1 MLFVDPVVCVARM
14 GPGVQRTKKN
24 TPSGTFVLHRISN
37 PENLLGRQKCY
48 PYTNGVFFARSTD
61 GCAAMRAAIGQICSI
76 STVQRENPTC
86 ELYFHH
92 RGRPSPRCGLQL
104 THCVPPHNS
113 KSSKSTGSFKSSM
126 RRPTIAVLA
135 TTAAALAPR
144 LSPLRCERRRG
155 PVARHTLPVVST
167 RLINERRRVARHA
180 LPTVSTEAQ
189 LQMCWRLVVAAAS
202 GSAMGFER
210 IGRGRATKR
219 DSPVLSLIHI

>member
-1 MLFVDPVVCVARM
+1 MWIRVVCVARM

-61 GCAAMRAAIGQICSI
+61 GCAAVRAAIGQICSI

-135 TTAAALAPR
+135 TTAAALAPPR
-144 LSPLRCERRRG
+144 LALQPRRR
-155 PVARHTLPVVST
+155 RSTITL
-167 RLINERRRVARHA
+167 RA

-202 GSAMGFER
+202 GSALGFER
-210 IGRGRATKR
+210 IGPVSYTHLTLPTKA
-219 DSPVLSLIHI
+219 

>member
-1 MLFVDPVVCVARM
+1 MQAWCKVCYLWICVVCVVARM

-76 STVQRENPTC
+76 STVQRENPTTC
-86 ELYFHH
+86 SELSHQ

-126 RRPTIAVLA
+126 RRPTIALVA
-135 TTAAALAPR
+135 ATAAALAPPR
-144 LSPLRCERRRG
+144 LARC
-155 PVARHTLPVVST
+155 T
-167 RLINERRRVARHA
+167 RETPRRHA
-180 LPTVSTEAQ
+180 LP
-189 LQMCWRLVVAAAS
+189 
-202 GSAMGFER
+202 
-210 IGRGRATKR
+210 
-219 DSPVLSLIHI
+219 LSLIHI